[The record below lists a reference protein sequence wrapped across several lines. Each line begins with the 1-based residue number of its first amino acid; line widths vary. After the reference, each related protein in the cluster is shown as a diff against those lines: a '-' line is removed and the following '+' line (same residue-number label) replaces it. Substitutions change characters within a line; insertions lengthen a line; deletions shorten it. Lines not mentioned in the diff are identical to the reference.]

1 MEGAIAIVCGERGR
15 ATWKK
20 FSLPVALIQKL
31 SKPADASSIARGDG
45 GKQLKGRRQKT
56 KLKKVLCPKS
66 ERERIFCTLENQP
79 RYFSRKGAH
88 AHLLLLLAAAL

>member
-1 MEGAIAIVCGERGR
+1 MEGAIAIVCEG

-20 FSLPVALIQKL
+20 SSLLPVALIQKL

-45 GKQLKGRRQKT
+45 GKHLKGRRHKT

-66 ERERIFCTLENQP
+66 ERERFFCTSENQP
-79 RYFSRKGAH
+79 RYFSRTGAH
-88 AHLLLLLAAAL
+88 AQLLLLAAAL